1 MKRILTGSF
10 AAILTLIFMTGFSF
24 ADDQDR
30 TRTQD
35 RKKDGSCQYYPVQ
48 QEGLLPLA
56 ADRDRTRTRD
66 RKKDGSCQYSLLQP
80 EGSLI
85 LAAAQT
91 RTRTQDRSQDRTRDR
106 NQSGR

>member
-30 TRTQD
+30 TRT
-35 RKKDGSCQYYPVQ
+35 
-48 QEGLLPLA
+48 
-56 ADRDRTRTRD
+56 RD

-80 EGSLI
+80 EGSLM

-91 RTRTQDRSQDRTRDR
+91 RTRTQDRSQDRARDR